1 MKNVL
6 VLCTGNSCRSQ
17 IAEGF
22 LRHFTGGVAH
32 IYSAG
37 VETHGVNP
45 RAIATMKEVGIDISH
60 HTSNHVDEY
69 AHLSFDFVI
78 TVCDNAREQCPY
90 FPTKAIKIHQNFPD
104 PAKAAGSEEEITAEF
119 ARVRS
124 MIRDFC
130 AQFVQT
136 HLITKTQTLL
146 AMWQQARTRYTQL
159 LAHVAQPDLQK
170 HLPPATN
177 SAGFL
182 IAHIADVEL
191 LFAKNVFGNQTVK
204 VHAKTVIAQK
214 DTGEWTNLTQLLQY
228 ERYACQCLEQT
239 ISAQTNADWLSPIT
253 TKEFGAMSKEV
264 ALSRIIAHT
273 AYHAGQLAL
282 LLKYGL
288 QENGG

>member
-22 LRHFTGGVAH
+22 LRHFAGGVAH

-45 RAIATMKEVGIDISH
+45 RAIATMKEAGIDISQ
-60 HTSNHVDEY
+60 HTSNHVNEY

-90 FPTKAIKIHQNFPD
+90 FPTKALKIHQNFPD
-104 PAKAAGSEEEITAEF
+104 PAKAAGSEEEVMAEF

-146 AMWQQARTRYTQL
+146 AMWQQARNRYTQL

-214 DTGEWTNLTQLLQY
+214 DTGEWANLPQLLQY

-239 ISAQTNADWLSPIT
+239 ISEQTNADWLSPIT
-253 TKEFGAMSKEV
+253 TKEFGTMSKEV
-264 ALSRIIAHT
+264 ALSRIISHT

-282 LLKYGL
+282 LLKYG
-288 QENGG
+288 Q